1 MAAMGRTPL
10 IRKNFGQ
17 LAPLANAEE
26 KYLAD
31 LAEYEIEKGAK
42 PVPRG

>member
-10 IRKNFGQ
+10 ILKVGH

-31 LAEYEIEKGAK
+31 RAQYEIGKGF
-42 PVPRG
+42 